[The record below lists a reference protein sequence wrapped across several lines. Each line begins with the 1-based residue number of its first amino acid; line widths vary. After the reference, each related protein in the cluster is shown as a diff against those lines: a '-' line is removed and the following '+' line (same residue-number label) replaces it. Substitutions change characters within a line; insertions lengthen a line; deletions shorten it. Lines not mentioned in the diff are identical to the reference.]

1 MEKQVASIL
10 KILKNEG
17 NFTSVV
23 TPLRLAIR
31 VIMLADFIA
40 WISSLG
46 QW

>member
-10 KILKNEG
+10 KRLKNER
-17 NFTSVV
+17 NFTWVV
-23 TPLRLAIR
+23 TPLRIAIR
-31 VIMLADFIA
+31 DIMLADFIA